1 MTRDITAF
9 KEKQIAG
16 KTLLRLN
23 EGDLEGYVFF
33 FSLALLFSFLF
44 LYLSRANNWTESKV

>member
-16 KTLLRLN
+16 KTLRL
-23 EGDLEGYVFF
+23 DVEGYVFF

>member
-16 KTLLRLN
+16 KTLRLD
-23 EGDLEGYVFF
+23 EGDVEGYVFF